1 MTTRHAARAAAVA
14 VITLAAVSGCGEVV
28 TGKAQRSSAGQ
39 AAGPG
44 ACTKVDAPLDD
55 LVSRSR
61 SEPKLR
67 VPQPNNW
74 KPIGKMARGSIR
86 FVMANPTL
94 LGNMFAPNI
103 VVTLEDAPVLDA
115 KTILDNTQRNLRKQ
129 NSVSNF
135 ASTRGTLCGLP
146 ADTITFGGERARARG
161 RRSVT
166 TKVIV
171 AGVGNRQF
179 VVTMTAQTADP
190 SNQTYQKDV
199 KTVMDGLQILAP
211 SV

>member
-1 MTTRHAARAAAVA
+1 MTTRRAARAAAVA
-14 VITLAAVSGCGEVV
+14 MIALVTVSGCGEVV

-39 AAGPG
+39 AGGPA
-44 ACTKVDAPLDD
+44 ACAKVDAPLED
-55 LVSRSR
+55 LVSHNRA
-61 SEPKLR
+61 EPKLR
-67 VPQPNNW
+67 VPQPDNW
-74 KPIGKMARGSIR
+74 KPIGKMTRGSIR

-103 VVTLEDAPVLDA
+103 VVTLEDAPELDA
-115 KTILDNTQRNLRKQ
+115 QTIFNNTERNLRKQ
-129 NSVSNF
+129 SAVSNF

-171 AGVGNRQF
+171 AGVGTRQF

-211 SV
+211 TV